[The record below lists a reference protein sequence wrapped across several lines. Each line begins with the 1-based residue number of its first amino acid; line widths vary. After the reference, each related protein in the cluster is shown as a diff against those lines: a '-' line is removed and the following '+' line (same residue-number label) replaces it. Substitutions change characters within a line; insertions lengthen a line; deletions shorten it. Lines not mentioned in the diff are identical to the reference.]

1 MILLDYFKLCVSQKF
16 ATFSGRARRQEYW
29 LFYLDCII
37 VSSALSSLSLSL
49 VHDIVANV
57 IVTTISVA
65 WTLFIIIPSL
75 AVLVRRLHDTNRSGW
90 WLLLYLLPVIGAI
103 VLFVFTLL
111 PGTVGENDYGD
122 DPKASELQAA

>member
-1 MILLDYFKLCVSQKF
+1 MILLDYFKLCLSQKF

-29 LFYLDCII
+29 LFYLDCMI
-37 VSSALSSLSLSL
+37 VSSALSSMSLSL
-49 VHDIVANV
+49 VHNIVANV

-90 WLLLYLLPVIGAI
+90 WLLIWLLPVIGWI

-111 PGTVGENDYGD
+111 PGTAGENDYGD
-122 DPKASELQAA
+122 DPKAGEAAAA

>member
-1 MILLDYFKLCVSQKF
+1 MILLDYFKLCLSQKF

-29 LFYLDCII
+29 LFELDCMI
-37 VSSALSSLSLSL
+37 VSSALSSMSLSL
-49 VHDIVANV
+49 VHNIVANV

-65 WTLFIIIPSL
+65 WTLFILIPSL

-90 WLLLYLLPVIGAI
+90 WLLIWLLPVIGWI

-111 PGTVGENDYGD
+111 PGTAGENDYGD
-122 DPKASELQAA
+122 DPKAGEAAAA

>member
-29 LFYLDCII
+29 LFYLDCLI

-49 VHDIVANV
+49 VHNIVANA

-65 WTLFIIIPSL
+65 W
-75 AVLVRRLHDTNRSGW
+75 
-90 WLLLYLLPVIGAI
+90 
-103 VLFVFTLL
+103 VLFTSSPAWPCLCA
-111 PGTVGENDYGD
+111 
-122 DPKASELQAA
+122 ASTTRTAAGGGSCCTSCPS

>member
-57 IVTTISVA
+57 VVTTISVA

-75 AVLVRRLHDTNRSGW
+75 AALVRRLHDTNRSGW
-90 WLLLYLLPVIGAI
+90 WLLLYLLPIIGGI

>member
-29 LFYLDCII
+29 LFYLDTLI
-37 VSSALSSLSLSL
+37 VSSALSSLSISL
-49 VHDIVANV
+49 VHNIVANV

-65 WTLFIIIPSL
+65 WTLFILIPSL

-90 WLLLYLLPVIGAI
+90 WLLLFLLPIIGGI
-103 VLFVFTLL
+103 VLFVFTVL

-122 DPKASELQAA
+122 DPKGTALQAA

>member
-1 MILLDYFKLCVSQKF
+1 MILLDYFKLCLSQKF

-29 LFYLDCII
+29 LFYLDCMI
-37 VSSALSSLSLSL
+37 VSSALSSMSLSL
-49 VHDIVANV
+49 VHNIVANV

-65 WTLFIIIPSL
+65 WTLFILIPSL

-90 WLLLYLLPVIGAI
+90 WLLIWLLPVIGWI

-111 PGTVGENDYGD
+111 PGTAGENDYGD
-122 DPKASELQAA
+122 DPKAGEAAAA

>member
-1 MILLDYFKLCVSQKF
+1 MILLDYFKLCVLQKF
-16 ATFSGRARRQEYW
+16 ATFSGRARREEYW
-29 LFYLDCII
+29 LFYLDCLI

-49 VHDIVANV
+49 VHNIVANV

-65 WTLFIIIPSL
+65 WTLFVLIPSL

-90 WLLLYLLPVIGAI
+90 WLLLFLLPIIGGI
-103 VLFVFTLL
+103 VLFVFTVL

-122 DPKASELQAA
+122 DPKDAALQTA

>member
-57 IVTTISVA
+57 IVTTVSVA
-65 WTLFIIIPSL
+65 WTLFVIIPSL

-122 DPKASELQAA
+122 DPKASELPAA

>member
-57 IVTTISVA
+57 IVTTVSVA

-122 DPKASELQAA
+122 DPKASELPAA

>member
-16 ATFSGRARRQEYW
+16 ATFSGRTRREEYW
-29 LFYLDCII
+29 LFYLDCLI

-49 VHDIVANV
+49 VHNIVANV

-65 WTLFIIIPSL
+65 WTLFVLIPSL

-90 WLLLYLLPVIGAI
+90 WLLLFLLPIIGGI
-103 VLFVFTLL
+103 VLFVFTVL

-122 DPKASELQAA
+122 DPKGAALQTA

>member
-29 LFYLDCII
+29 LFYLDRII

-57 IVTTISVA
+57 IVTTVSVA

-122 DPKASELQAA
+122 DPKASELPAA

>member
-29 LFYLDCII
+29 LFYLDCLI

-49 VHDIVANV
+49 VHNIVANA

-65 WTLFIIIPSL
+65 WVLFTLIPSL

-90 WLLLYLLPVIGAI
+90 WLLLYLLPIIGGI
-103 VLFVFTLL
+103 VLFVFSVL

-122 DPKASELQAA
+122 DPKATEPQTA

>member
-49 VHDIVANV
+49 IHDIVANV